1 MERVGRGRA
10 KLLLFGEHA
19 AVYGF
24 PSVGLG
30 LPGSTELRV
39 RSSPEKLWRFPE
51 LSPLEGKSFGDFLA
65 RAADILP
72 GIADGGGEITISSTI
87 PRALGFG
94 SSAALCVA
102 LAESFAPEGSD
113 PAEIWSFAHRAEG
126 YFHGVASGVDTGM
139 SLLGGL
145 RYFRSSTPALPETRL
160 LSGIPLHLVVG
171 AVRRR
176 ASTAT
181 LVARLQ
187 ARIGSREK
195 GPGDLVHELGEI
207 ADRAI
212 ALLEE
217 RGVHYSDSMAG
228 LGALLEAARRAL
240 GRLGLGDPGIDRL
253 IRAGIESG
261 AVGGKPSGAGS
272 GGAFFLAYPTDSSAR
287 ASALALAEFARRDGV
302 RLAMP
307 LQVLDSPAGRSM

>member
-1 MERVGRGRA
+1 MERVGLGRA

-39 RSSPEKLWRFPE
+39 RSSPEKGWRFPE
-51 LSPLEGKSFGDFLA
+51 LSPLEGKRFGDFLA

-72 GIADGGGEITISSTI
+72 GIAGGGGEIAISSTI
-87 PRALGFG
+87 PPALGFG

-113 PAEIWSFAHRAEG
+113 QAEIWSFAHRAEA
-126 YFHGVASGVDTGM
+126 YFHGKASGIDTGM

-145 RYFRSSTPALPETRL
+145 RSFRSSSPPLPETRL
-160 LSGIPLHLVVG
+160 LRGIPLHLVVG

-176 ASTAT
+176 ASTAA
-181 LVARLQ
+181 LVGRLH
-187 ARIGSREK
+187 ARIDSGEK
-195 GPGDLVHELGEI
+195 GPGDLVGELGGI

-217 RGVHYSDSMAG
+217 RGADYSDSMAG
-228 LGALLEAARRAL
+228 LGALLEAAHRAL

-253 IRAGIESG
+253 IGAGIESG
-261 AVGGKPSGAGS
+261 AAGGKPSGAGS
-272 GGAFFLAYPTDSSAR
+272 GGAFFLAYPSESSAR
-287 ASALALAEFARRDGV
+287 ASALALAEFARRDGI
-302 RLAMP
+302 RLATP
-307 LQVLDSPAGRSM
+307 LLVIDSP